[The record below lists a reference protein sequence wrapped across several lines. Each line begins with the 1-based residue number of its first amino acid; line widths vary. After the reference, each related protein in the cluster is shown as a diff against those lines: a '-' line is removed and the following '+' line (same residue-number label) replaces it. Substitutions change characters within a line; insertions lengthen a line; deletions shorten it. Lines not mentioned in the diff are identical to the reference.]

1 MLNDPLDY
9 VSKIVAIL
17 TLLYLSFEDVRSREV
32 PVQPFLVAIVIC
44 SLTAFI
50 GPKPGGFKLMLS
62 LIENALAI
70 TPLLILVLAKL
81 KGLGDLLAFI
91 VVMVS
96 SPFLGDRFCVF
107 TPSFTTLSYY
117 VFLFSVIAVANLVY
131 VLTRYF
137 DEVNLLRGY
146 EKIIFPFIARP
157 IPVKELIEGR
167 RKWWFPIKVC
177 GKRSLMINV
186 NVEYE
191 DIIREV
197 KSAVERGCIS
207 LADRVWAV
215 YGFPA
220 IPLITTAY
228 IMALVVG
235 DKLLVELTSKL
246 LGVAPL
252 CIG

>member
-1 MLNDPLDY
+1 MLSNLLDC

-17 TLLYLSFEDVRSREV
+17 TLLFLSFEDARSREV
-32 PVQPFLVAIVIC
+32 SVQPFLIAVVIC
-44 SLTAFI
+44 GLIAFI
-50 GPKPGGFKLMLS
+50 GPKPSGFELMLS
-62 LIENALAI
+62 LIENALVI
-70 TPLLILVLAKL
+70 IPLLILVLAKL

-91 VVMVS
+91 VVMAS
-96 SPFLGDRFCVF
+96 SPFLEDRFCVF
-107 TPSFTTLSYY
+107 TLSFTTLFYY
-117 VFLFSVIAVANLVY
+117 VLLFSVIAVANLVY
-131 VLTRYF
+131 VLIKYF
-137 DEVNLLRGY
+137 DEVKLLRGY

-157 IPVKELIEGR
+157 IPVKELVEGR
-167 RKWWFPIKVC
+167 KKWWFPIKIC

-197 KSAVERGCIS
+197 KSAVDRGCTH
-207 LADRVWAV
+207 LADRIWAV

-228 IMALVVG
+228 IIALVVG
-235 DKLLVELTSKL
+235 DKLLVEFISKL